1 MSDSAQ
7 PDFAD
12 LLDQLER
19 TTQLPRAVL
28 GRVVADVIDH
38 YRETVEQYVR
48 RRHTQ
53 LQAAGSRNDR
63 IWVMLQQELSGRPV
77 AAPPLT
83 ERQLRRIV
91 YG

>member
-1 MSDSAQ
+1 MSDPAQ

-53 LQAAGSRNDR
+53 LQASGSRNER
-63 IWVMLQQELSGRPV
+63 IWVMLQEELSGRPV